1 MRDYLHA
8 KYYCQI
14 PFLSPNQQC
23 QSIEGMQ
30 WFNASDIVMKLS
42 RTGLTVKNFVILL
55 AALIILL
62 VQCFIYISHIF
73 IALYLAN

>member
-23 QSIEGMQ
+23 QRIEGMQ
-30 WFNASDIVMKLS
+30 WFNATDIVMKLS
-42 RTGLTVKNFVILL
+42 RTGLSVKNFVILL

-73 IALYLAN
+73 IAIVLS